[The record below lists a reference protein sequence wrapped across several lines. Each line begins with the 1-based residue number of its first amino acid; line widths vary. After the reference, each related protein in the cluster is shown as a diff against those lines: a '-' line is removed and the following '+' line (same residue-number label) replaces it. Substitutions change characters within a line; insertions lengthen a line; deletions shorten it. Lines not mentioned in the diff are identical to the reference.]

1 MNLKQS
7 VGIGFLNTT
16 QVMVEGRETFLYT
29 QGLRAYPL

>member
-16 QVMVEGRETFLYT
+16 QVMVERRETSVYT

>member
-16 QVMVEGRETFLYT
+16 QVMVERQETSVYT
-29 QGLRAYPL
+29 QGLRA

>member
-16 QVMVEGRETFLYT
+16 QVMVEIQETSVYT